1 LGYNRWKRPLAEIT
15 NNETPCLI
23 SLGRRNLHFRGSGRP
38 RTHRRSHRTGRGRE
52 ESGFSEAIATI
63 GPVANAI
70 IKKVQSLNEP
80 ADEVEVKFG
89 LKMSAELG
97 AAIASG
103 NAEVNYEITLKWTPK
118 VENEYSVRIIGSQ
131 DLQHQIRA

>member
-1 LGYNRWKRPLAEIT
+1 MKRIVEFPWEDGTSIFVEVKDAEPTDDHIG
-15 NNETPCLI
+15 I
-23 SLGRRNLHFRGSGRP
+23 A
-38 RTHRRSHRTGRGRE
+38 E
-52 ESGFSEAIATI
+52 EVTEVAKKNFSEAIATI

-97 AAIASG
+97 AVIASG
-103 NAEVNYEITLKWTPK
+103 EAEVNYEITLKWK
-118 VENEYSVRIIGSQ
+118 GK
-131 DLQHQIRA
+131 